1 MSTINFNDGIFA
13 QEALQAFTANA
24 PWLGLFSHSY
34 NDESAQKGS
43 AVYVPRVDALVAT
56 TFNYTDNSGFPY
68 EQAGGTVNTITVT
81 LDQQFIVPID
91 ISDLQSANSSAAKV
105 VSFARQ
111 QGKAMAKAMWQR
123 IATIFTTVNFGLAVQ
138 NISIGNYGY
147 TAGVSIRTTL
157 AKRDVPIDSVNLI
170 INEDVQ
176 NSFLNDS
183 IVYQNQVFGVNANIA
198 MTGIVPKV
206 AGMPVYETNVMPSN
220 GISLVGI
227 AAHPDSVALA
237 CRYLEPVNPGSYLD
251 ARSVVDD
258 TSGFVMGYR
267 RHYSPGRG
275 KMFVNFEGLFGF
287 AVGLSLGLGLL
298 TRL

>member
-34 NDESAQKGS
+34 NDESAKVGS

-68 EQAGGTVNTITVT
+68 EQTGGTVNTITVT

-91 ISDLQSANSSAAKV
+91 ISDLQAANSSAAKV

-123 IATIFTTVNFGLAVQ
+123 IATLFTTVNFGLAVQ
-138 NISIGNYGY
+138 NISIANYGY
-147 TAGVSIRTTL
+147 TAGVSIRTAL

-183 IVYQNQVFGVNANIA
+183 IVYQNQVFGVNANVA
-198 MTGIVPKV
+198 MSGIVPKV
-206 AGMPVYETNVMPSN
+206 AGMPVYETNVMPTN

-227 AAHPDSVALA
+227 AAHPDSIALA
-237 CRYLEPVNPGSYLD
+237 CRYLEPIAGGAYLD
-251 ARSVVDD
+251 ARRVVDES
-258 TSGFVMGYR
+258 SGIVMGYR

-287 AVGLSLGLGLL
+287 AVGLSLGLGIL